1 MHAIRQVWWTLIFT
15 GAGFGAAG
23 CASEDDRAGRSDA
36 GGADASQDATAEIRS
51 DAIRP
56 DAPDAG
62 PESGLAVDADAAAD
76 GGTSGDATARSD
88 LGADAASACPLN
100 SGWPC
105 PCSGVNECEN
115 GDICFGIGPGEGLCA
130 PRCAGA
136 GDDAPCAETMGWGIS
151 GGGRC
156 AYEVTYEGQTFGVC
170 ALICQVQAEDGEVI
184 RGFCPP
190 GSLCVPQN
198 GFSACF
204 AGP

>member
-1 MHAIRQVWWTLIFT
+1 V
-15 GAGFGAAG
+15 
-23 CASEDDRAGRSDA
+23 DA
-36 GGADASQDATAEIRS
+36 GA
-51 DAIRP
+51 RP
-56 DAPDAG
+56 DA
-62 PESGLAVDADAAAD
+62 E
-76 GGTSGDATARSD
+76 
-88 LGADAASACPLN
+88 ADAASECPLN

-105 PCSGVNECEN
+105 PCGGVNECDN

-184 RGFCPP
+184 KGFCPP
-190 GSLCVPQN
+190 GSRCVPQN

-204 AGP
+204 AEPPAR